1 LAPNPPAGVHVDR
14 QGANMTRTSRLAL
27 AFLFLAAA
35 AMADAQTRDGIS
47 RGELLYTTH
56 CIACH
61 STQVHWRNRK
71 VVKNWPGL
79 QAEIDRWQKASG
91 LGWSDTDVVEVARY
105 LNTKHYRFVVPPVS
119 TLQQGSP
126 SS

>member
-1 LAPNPPAGVHVDR
+1 
-14 QGANMTRTSRLAL
+14 MTRTGRLAL
-27 AFLFLAAA
+27 ALLCLAGAIA
-35 AMADAQTRDGIS
+35 VNAQTKDGIS

-79 QAEIDRWQKASG
+79 QAEVGRWQKAAG
-91 LGWSDTDVVEVARY
+91 LGWSDADVTEVARY

-126 SS
+126 SSLLPPI

>member
-1 LAPNPPAGVHVDR
+1 
-14 QGANMTRTSRLAL
+14 MTRTGRLAL
-27 AFLFLAAA
+27 ALLCLTGAIAVN
-35 AMADAQTRDGIS
+35 AQTKDGIS

-79 QAEIDRWQKASG
+79 QAEVGRWQKTAG
-91 LGWSDTDVVEVARY
+91 LGWSDADVTEVARY

>member
-1 LAPNPPAGVHVDR
+1 
-14 QGANMTRTSRLAL
+14 MTQTSRLAL
-27 AFLFLAAA
+27 ALLFLAAA
-35 AMADAQTRDGIS
+35 VTANAQTRDGIS

-79 QAEIDRWQKASG
+79 QAEVGRWQKAPARFPR
-91 LGWSDTDVVEVARY
+91 SDTRRNTRGIPRAARRQKNVAR
-105 LNTKHYRFVVPPVS
+105 LAQADLYRR
-119 TLQQGSP
+119 
-126 SS
+126 